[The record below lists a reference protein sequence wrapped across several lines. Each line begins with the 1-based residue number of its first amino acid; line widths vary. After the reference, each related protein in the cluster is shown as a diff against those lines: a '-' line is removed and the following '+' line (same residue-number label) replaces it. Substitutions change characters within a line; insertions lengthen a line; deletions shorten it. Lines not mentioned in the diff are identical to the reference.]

1 MRWITRAVSIL
12 FMMLLFFLWLSPATQ
27 RSAAAL
33 WTGCALTTGCALYL
47 SLAYRRLLSTWRGF
61 GALAVGL
68 FLSLAWLRWQWP
80 LWGSPLSLLQNVNL
94 VVGLLAWALLIA
106 VFVSSVLLLIQKD
119 ASVAFMGLAWVLV
132 PLVLLAVSMQYGRM
146 EHFLAQAPL
155 GDQSFW
161 AVPLMWALTMLCLGP
176 PAFLAHYVVLLV
188 KELKD
193 AGS

>member
-1 MRWITRAVSIL
+1 MRWITRAVLIL
-12 FMMLLFFLWLSPATQ
+12 FVMLLFFLWLSPATQ

-33 WTGCALTTGCALYL
+33 WIGCALTTGCALYL
-47 SLAYRRLLSTWRGF
+47 SLAYRRLLNTWKGF

-132 PLVLLAVSMQYGRM
+132 PLVLLAIGMQYGRM
-146 EHFLAQAPL
+146 EHFTQAPL

-161 AVPLMWALTMLCLGP
+161 AVPMMWALAMLCLGP
-176 PAFLAHYVVLLV
+176 PAFLVHYAVLLV
-188 KELKD
+188 KEL
-193 AGS
+193 SSH